1 MSQFDT
7 RKMAQHFGLP
17 SELWFKVIAFVLSD
31 CIYSLCCSATGGAD
45 LSWERNALRTL
56 RMVSKSFS
64 HTAFKVADLALAG
77 RRIRIDG
84 VTPVD
89 GEEHKP
95 IITDVD
101 GDERIDDLDKLKL
114 IYNRFKMINDIHSE
128 NVFDFV
134 SQSGV
139 TILSAY
145 YGYVQV
151 IKNCKTLFW
160 RQGLLSDHPNLATN
174 WFASA
179 SQQHLAFVEKIHGV
193 FPTAIKNILSMLDI
207 LTVPEMVEK
216 LRRDMGWYSRFIAS
230 GLEIVY
236 RCAQVINRRDEWQS
250 RNVSKLCAQ
259 GSCSGRVSNYLGAA
273 GS

>member
-1 MSQFDT
+1 
-7 RKMAQHFGLP
+7 
-17 SELWFKVIAFVLSD
+17 
-31 CIYSLCCSATGGAD
+31 
-45 LSWERNALRTL
+45 
-56 RMVSKSFS
+56 MVSKSFS

-84 VTPVD
+84 ATPVD
-89 GEEHKP
+89 GEENKP
-95 IITDVD
+95 IITDLD

-145 YGYVQV
+145 YGYIQV

-160 RQGLLSDHPNLATN
+160 RQGLLSDHPNLVTN

-216 LRRDMGWYSRFIAS
+216 LRRDMEWYSRFIAS

-250 RNVSKLCAQ
+250 RNVSKEFIDPLNDLYAVMKANAEFYSSALKDHVP
-259 GSCSGRVSNYLGAA
+259 GEYPIISELPGVRVAIKLIVRNGHHHQALA
-273 GS
+273 GLVNSWV